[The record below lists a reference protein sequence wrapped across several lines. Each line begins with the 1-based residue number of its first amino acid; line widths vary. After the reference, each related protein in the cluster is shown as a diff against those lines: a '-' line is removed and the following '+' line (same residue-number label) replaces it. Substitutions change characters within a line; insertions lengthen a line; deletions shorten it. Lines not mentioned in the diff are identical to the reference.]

1 MDVPHGRCFAA
12 SAALPATLKIH
23 LQLLLMPNIDLII
36 PIVPTAS
43 GFIYIYYIFFGGC
56 SLVCQSSDRNMTQFV
71 IFNLLNYHK
80 MRATQFILFLDMRAA
95 VVDYYYGTCCCCCFF
110 T

>member
-36 PIVPTAS
+36 PIVPAAS
-43 GFIYIYYIFFGGC
+43 GFIYIYNIFLGGALW
-56 SLVCQSSDRNMTQFV
+56 SANPVT
-71 IFNLLNYHK
+71 
-80 MRATQFILFLDMRAA
+80 AT
-95 VVDYYYGTCCCCCFF
+95 
-110 T
+110 